1 MKAETK
7 IYHRIAFDL
16 KKESDENEMNFDEVL
31 IASFKTISY
40 LCIMKKRILQYFG
53 DKLLDFARK
62 ALDANDIELFQRVYD
77 IGIMYDIICIYY
89 FDVYLD

>member
-1 MKAETK
+1 
-7 IYHRIAFDL
+7 
-16 KKESDENEMNFDEVL
+16 
-31 IASFKTISY
+31 
-40 LCIMKKRILQYFG
+40 MKKRILQYFG